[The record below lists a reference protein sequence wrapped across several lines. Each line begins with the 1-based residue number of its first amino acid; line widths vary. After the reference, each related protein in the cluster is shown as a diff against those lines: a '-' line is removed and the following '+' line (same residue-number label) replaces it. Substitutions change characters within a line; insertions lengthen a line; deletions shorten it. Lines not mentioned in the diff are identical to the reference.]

1 MVKKQKMQ
9 ALVKERAEVGLQLRQ
24 VPVPDAP
31 AAQEVLIKVRK
42 AAICGTDVHI
52 WNWDAWAQKTLTVP
66 LVVGH
71 EFVGEVAACGT
82 GVDDLKVGE
91 LVTGEGHITCACCRN
106 CLAGKRHLCRQ
117 PLGVGVERA
126 GAFADFILLPR
137 QNVYRIATG
146 IDEEVAAIYDP
157 LGNAA
162 HTALEFDL
170 VGEDVLVTGAG
181 PIGLMVTAIARHVGA
196 RYVVT
201 TDVNPQRLQLAK
213 KMGAD
218 LAVNAAKTE
227 MTTVMQQLGM
237 QEGFDIGFEMS
248 GNDAALR
255 QMLGCLNHGAKVSLL
270 GIFTQSINVDWNE
283 IILKGITMRGIY
295 GRKMFDTWYKVTS
308 MLQSGLNIAQV
319 ITHRYPVQEFHTAFE
334 QMRSGQSGK
343 VIIEWS

>member
-1 MVKKQKMQ
+1 MQKMQ
-9 ALVKERAEVGLQLRQ
+9 ALVKERAEVGLQLRE
-24 VPVPDAP
+24 VPVPNAP
-31 AAQEVLIKVRK
+31 AAQEVLVKVRK

-52 WNWDAWAQKTLTVP
+52 WNWDAWAQKTLPIP

-71 EFVGEVAACGT
+71 EFVGEVAQCGA

-91 LVTGEGHITCACCRN
+91 LVTGEGHITCGHCRN
-106 CLAGKRHLCRQ
+106 CLAGKRHLCIKPR
-117 PLGVGVERA
+117 GVGVERA
-126 GAFADFILLPR
+126 GAFADYILLPR
-137 QNVYRIATG
+137 QNVYRIAAG

-181 PIGLMVTAIARHVGA
+181 PIGLMVTAIARHAGA

-201 TDVNPQRLQLAK
+201 TDVNPSRLQLAK
-213 KMGAD
+213 KMGAT
-218 LAVNAAKTE
+218 LAVNAKEAE
-227 MTTVMQQLGM
+227 MKAVMQQLGM

-248 GNDAALR
+248 GSEAALQ
-255 QMLGCLNHGAKVSLL
+255 QMLACLNHGAKVSLL
-270 GIFTQSINVDWNE
+270 GIFNQPINVDWNE

-308 MLQSGLNIAQV
+308 MLQSGLDIGKV
-319 ITHRYPVQEFHTAFE
+319 ITHRFPRQEFRAAFE
-334 QMRSGQSGK
+334 LMCSGKSGK
-343 VIIEWS
+343 VIIEWG

>member
-1 MVKKQKMQ
+1 MQKMR
-9 ALVKERAEVGLQLRQ
+9 ALVKERAEVGLQLQ
-24 VPVPDAP
+24 EVPRPAAP
-31 AAQEVLIKVRK
+31 AAQEVLVKVHK

-52 WNWDAWAQKTLTVP
+52 WNWDAWAQKTLPLP

-71 EFVGEVAACGT
+71 EFVGEVAACGA
-82 GVDDLKVGE
+82 GVDDLEIGTR
-91 LVTGEGHITCACCRN
+91 VTGEGHITCARCRN
-106 CLAGKRHLCRQ
+106 CLAGKRHLCIKPR
-117 PLGVGVERA
+117 GVGVERA

-137 QNVYRIATG
+137 PNVYRIAAG
-146 IDEEVAAIYDP
+146 IDTEVAAIYDP

-196 RYVVT
+196 RHVVT
-201 TDVNPQRLQLAK
+201 TDVNPQRIQLAK
-213 KMGAD
+213 AMGAT
-218 LAVNAAKTE
+218 LAVNAAQVE
-227 MTTVMQQLGM
+227 MKTVMQQLGM

-248 GNDAALR
+248 GNEAALR

-270 GIFTQSINVDWNE
+270 GIFTQPLNIDWND

-308 MLQSGLNIAQV
+308 MLQSGLDIAKV
-319 ITHRYPVQEFHTAFE
+319 ITHRYPLQEFRTAFE
-334 QMRSGQSGK
+334 QMRSGKSGK
-343 VIIEWS
+343 VIIDWR

>member
-1 MVKKQKMQ
+1 MQKMR
-9 ALVKERAEVGLQLRQ
+9 ALVKERAEVGLQLRE
-24 VPVPDAP
+24 VPVPAAP

-42 AAICGTDVHI
+42 TAICGTDIHI
-52 WNWDAWAQKTLTVP
+52 WNWDAWAQKTLPIP

-71 EFVGEVAACGT
+71 EFVGEVAACGE
-82 GVDDLKVGE
+82 GVDDFQLGE
-91 LVTGEGHITCACCRN
+91 LVTGEGHITCAHCRN
-106 CLAGKRHLCRQ
+106 CLAGKRHLCIKPR
-117 PLGVGVERA
+117 GVGVARA

-137 QNVYRIATG
+137 QNVYRIAAG
-146 IDEEVAAIYDP
+146 IDAEVAAIYDP

-196 RYVVT
+196 RFVVT

-213 KMGAD
+213 KMGAT
-218 LAVNAAKTE
+218 LAVNATQVE
-227 MTTVMQQLGM
+227 MQVVMQQLGM

-248 GNDAALR
+248 GNADALR

-270 GIFTQSINVDWNE
+270 GIFNQPINVDWND

-308 MLQSGLNIAQV
+308 MLQSGLDIAKV
-319 ITHRYPVQEFHTAFE
+319 ITHRYPLQEFRPAFE
-334 QMRSGQSGK
+334 QMRSGKSGK

>member
-1 MVKKQKMQ
+1 MQ
-9 ALVKERAEVGLQLRQ
+9 ALVKERAEVGLQLRG
-24 VPVPDAP
+24 VPFPSAP
-31 AAQEVLIKVRK
+31 AAQEVLIKVCK
-42 AAICGTDVHI
+42 TAICGTDVHI
-52 WNWDAWAQKTLTVP
+52 WNWDAWAQKTIPVP

-71 EFVGEVAACGT
+71 EFVGKVAACGA
-82 GVDDLKVGE
+82 GVDDLTVGQ
-91 LVTGEGHITCACCRN
+91 LVTGEGHITCARCRN
-106 CLAGKRHLCRQ
+106 CLAGKRHLCIKPR
-117 PLGVGVERA
+117 GVGVERA

-137 QNVYRIATG
+137 QNVYRIAAG

-196 RYVVT
+196 RHVVT
-201 TDVNPQRLQLAK
+201 TDVNPERLQLAK
-213 KMGAD
+213 KMGAT
-218 LAVNAAKTE
+218 LAVNATQVE
-227 MTTVMQQLGM
+227 MKAVMQQLGM

-248 GNDAALR
+248 GNADALR

-270 GIFTQSINVDWNE
+270 GIFNQPVSVDWNE

-295 GRKMFDTWYKVTS
+295 GRKVFDTWYKVTS
-308 MLQSGLNIAQV
+308 MLQSGLDIAKV
-319 ITHRYPVQEFHTAFE
+319 ITHRYPLQEFRTAFE
-334 QMRSGQSGK
+334 QMRSGKSGK

>member
-1 MVKKQKMQ
+1 MQKMQ
-9 ALVKERAEVGLQLRQ
+9 ALVKERAEVGLQLRE
-24 VPVPDAP
+24 VPLPSLP
-31 AAQEVLIKVRK
+31 SAQEVLIKVCK
-42 AAICGTDVHI
+42 VAICGTDVHI
-52 WNWDAWAQKTLTVP
+52 WNWDAWAQKTIPVP

-71 EFVGEVAACGT
+71 EFVGKVAACGA
-82 GVDDLKVGE
+82 GVNDLTVGQ
-91 LVTGEGHITCACCRN
+91 LVTGEGHITCGHCRN
-106 CLAGKRHLCRQ
+106 CLAGKRHLCIKQ
-117 PLGVGVERA
+117 CGVGVERA

-137 QNVYRIATG
+137 QNVYPIAAG
-146 IDEEVAAIYDP
+146 IDAEVAAIYDP

-201 TDVNPQRLQLAK
+201 TDINPKRLQLAK
-213 KMGAD
+213 KMGAT
-218 LAVNAAKTE
+218 LAVNATQVE
-227 MTTVMQQLGM
+227 MKSVMQQLGM

-248 GNDAALR
+248 GNEAALQ

-270 GIFTQSINVDWNE
+270 GIFNQPINIDWNE
-283 IILKGITMRGIY
+283 IILKGITMRGIF

-308 MLQSGLNIAQV
+308 MLQSGLDIAKV
-319 ITHRYPVQEFHTAFE
+319 ITHRYPRQEFQEAFE